1 MDTQEH
7 QLTEAA
13 ASLTVED
20 FRYLQQH
27 GMIPARQSGG
37 GPAGGADTEYSP
49 DTRVK
54 STECSTDTQPAKKR
68 KRHHIRHE
76 WPDVGQI
83 LAADYDGVCYEAEVI
98 KAPQYKSGRALRI
111 LSGPAAGKVS
121 LSMSGAML
129 MATQAQRKEQGL
141 GRRGVGNGW
150 GFWKLKE
157 EGNADGQ
164 NS

>member
-13 ASLTVED
+13 ACLTVED

-27 GMIPARQSGG
+27 GMIPARRQPG
-37 GPAGGADTEYSP
+37 GPAGGADTEYPS

-54 STECSTDTQPAKKR
+54 STQCSTDTQSAKKR
-68 KRHHIRHE
+68 KRRHISHE
-76 WPDVGQI
+76 WPEVGQI
-83 LAADYDGVCYEAEVI
+83 LEANYEGMLYEAEVI
-98 KAPQYKSGRALRI
+98 KAPQYKNGRALRI
-111 LSGPAAGKVS
+111 LTGPAAGKVTH
-121 LSMSGAML
+121 SMTGAML
-129 MATQAQRKEQGL
+129 VATEVQRKEQGL
-141 GRRGVGNGW
+141 GRRGVANGW

-157 EGNADGQ
+157 ESGDGQ